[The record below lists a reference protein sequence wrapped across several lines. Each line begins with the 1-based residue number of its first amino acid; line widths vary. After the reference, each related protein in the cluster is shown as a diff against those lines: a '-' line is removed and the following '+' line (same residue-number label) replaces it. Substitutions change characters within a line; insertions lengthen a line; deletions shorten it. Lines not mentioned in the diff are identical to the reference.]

1 MTKIKFVNE
10 IWAFIPARS
19 GSSLKDKNIRKL
31 NGKPLIYYSIKTAF
45 QSKCFTKVIFSSDS
59 DKYIDIALK
68 INKKLE
74 IHKRNAKISSATASE
89 YSVFEDY
96 INNNNKVLPLYFAHL
111 RPTNPIRNIN
121 TIKKVIKK
129 FKQIQ
134 NKYSCM
140 RLLNETSKP
149 TYWSCGVKNNQV
161 YTAFN
166 SDYDVNKLWLA
177 RQTFKKTYFINCH
190 IDLYKTHHIIKNK
203 NLWGKKVYGY
213 IDNDSTIVDI
223 DTNEDFHYA
232 EYIMSKKTKKI

>member
-1 MTKIKFVNE
+1 
-10 IWAFIPARS
+10 
-19 GSSLKDKNIRKL
+19 
-31 NGKPLIYYSIKTAF
+31 
-45 QSKCFTKVIFSSDS
+45 
-59 DKYIDIALK
+59 
-68 INKKLE
+68 
-74 IHKRNAKISSATASE
+74 
-89 YSVFEDY
+89 
-96 INNNNKVLPLYFAHL
+96 
-111 RPTNPIRNIN
+111 
-121 TIKKVIKK
+121 
-129 FKQIQ
+129 
-134 NKYSCM
+134 M